1 MKKSQNILPDSEIL
15 RQKAEEQ
22 LKKQQSKVSSLSSEN
37 DMRKLAHELQV
48 HQIEL
53 EMQYEQLQQAKE
65 ESDSASQKYTELYD
79 FAPSGYFILTKQGEI
94 IGLNLHGARLLGKER
109 LHLINR
115 RFGSSVSDQ
124 TKSIF
129 NNFLD
134 KIFTSK
140 GNESCEVTLSVEN
153 KNIPTYVYLSGH
165 TIGND
170 EQCHISVVD
179 ITDRKNMEE
188 ELVLKNNSLSKL
200 NRFALELSN
209 LSSDV
214 NLEAFITKQVKEFA
228 CADVAVFSEYD
239 SSTRTTTTKQIEM
252 ESGLLKKVVG
262 LLGKQVQDIHS
273 VVSDEMYREMTT
285 EMIGIKKTLYEASF
299 GAIPRSVGSA
309 IQALLNV
316 DRIIGVAYIVEG
328 KLYGTSLLAMKK
340 GQPDPHRIIFENFVH
355 LAAVSLRCK
364 KAEETLKNSEKKY
377 RDIYDNAIE
386 GMFRTSL
393 EGKSMQ
399 SNKALAKMLGYDTAD
414 NFVNSVTDS
423 GHQVWVNADERLKY
437 VKILEEQDIIKK
449 YECQYKRTDG
459 GIIWVSLNS
468 RLVRDENGEALYYEG
483 FVEDISEL
491 KRIENILRLRDEL
504 LRETGIIAKIGGWE
518 FNAIT
523 LEGTW
528 TDEVA
533 RIHDLDPKE
542 KTNVSQGIS
551 LYTPE
556 SRTRI
561 EAAIKNAIELK
572 KPYDL
577 DLEMITA
584 KNNHKWV
591 RTIGSPIMQ
600 EGKVVKVMGSF
611 QDITERKQAEKTLQE
626 SEERFRSLY
635 ENSTIGIYRTT
646 PEGKIILANP
656 TLVKLLGYS
665 SFEELSERN
674 LEKDGFE
681 PSYERTHFM
690 DVLKREGEVKGLESA
705 WTRMDGTTL
714 FVNESARA
722 INDKEG
728 KIIYYDGIIED
739 ITLRKKAE
747 QELIIANKDL
757 TFQNEEKE
765 KRANELLIANK
776 ELVFQNEEKEKRAT
790 ELTIAKEQAEESDRL
805 KSAFLT
811 NMSHEIRTP
820 MNGILG
826 FTELLKTPN
835 LSSDDQQDF
844 IQTIQISGARML
856 NTINSIV
863 DISKIESGLIKV
875 DIKGTNINEKME
887 FTYKFFKPEVE
898 IKGLQFLFKN
908 GLPSKEAVIKTDNE
922 KVYAILTNLVR
933 NAIKFTNDGLIEF
946 GYEKKGE
953 YLEFFV
959 KDTGIGIPQRQH
971 QMIFER
977 FRQGSES
984 HNRGYEG
991 SGLGLSIAKTYVEML
1006 GGEIWVESE
1015 EEKGSTFYFTIPYNA
1030 VAEEK
1035 IELESASSVE
1045 HKEVEIK
1052 NLKILI
1058 VEDDEISY
1066 SLLTKMLQKISKEV
1080 LYVITGFE
1088 AVEACRNNP
1097 DIDLVLMDIRMPKM
1111 DGNEATRQIRQ
1122 FNKDVI
1128 IIAQTAYAFAGDR
1141 EKAIEAGC
1149 NDYISKP
1156 IDNTLLYEVIK
1167 KYIN

>member
-355 LAAVSLRCK
+355 LAAVSLRRK

-414 NFVNSVTDS
+414 NVVNSVTDS
-423 GHQVWVNADERLKY
+423 GHQVWANADERLKY
-437 VKILEEQDIIKK
+437 AKILEEQDIIQK
-449 YECQYKRTDG
+449 YECQYKRVDG

-468 RLVRDENGEALYYEG
+468 RLVHDENGKALYYEG
-483 FVEDISEL
+483 FVEDI
-491 KRIENILRLRDEL
+491 
-504 LRETGIIAKIGGWE
+504 
-518 FNAIT
+518 
-523 LEGTW
+523 
-528 TDEVA
+528 
-533 RIHDLDPKE
+533 
-542 KTNVSQGIS
+542 
-551 LYTPE
+551 
-556 SRTRI
+556 
-561 EAAIKNAIELK
+561 
-572 KPYDL
+572 
-577 DLEMITA
+577 
-584 KNNHKWV
+584 
-591 RTIGSPIMQ
+591 
-600 EGKVVKVMGSF
+600 
-611 QDITERKQAEKTLQE
+611 TERKQTE
-626 SEERFRSLY
+626 F
-635 ENSTIGIYRTT
+635 
-646 PEGKIILANP
+646 
-656 TLVKLLGYS
+656 
-665 SFEELSERN
+665 
-674 LEKDGFE
+674 
-681 PSYERTHFM
+681 
-690 DVLKREGEVKGLESA
+690 
-705 WTRMDGTTL
+705 
-714 FVNESARA
+714 
-722 INDKEG
+722 
-728 KIIYYDGIIED
+728 
-739 ITLRKKAE
+739 
-747 QELIIANKDL
+747 ELIKA
-757 TFQNEEKE
+757 KE
-765 KRANELLIANK
+765 K
-776 ELVFQNEEKEKRAT
+776 
-790 ELTIAKEQAEESDRL
+790 AEESDRL
-805 KSAFLT
+805 KSAFLA

-826 FTELLKTPN
+826 FAELLKEPN
-835 LSSDDQQDF
+835 LTSDDQQDF
-844 IQTIQISGARML
+844 IQIIQVSGARML
-856 NTINSIV
+856 NTINNIV
-863 DISKIESGLIKV
+863 DISKIESGLTNV
-875 DIKGTNINEKME
+875 DIKETNINERME
-887 FTYKFFKPEVE
+887 FIYKFFKPEVE
-898 IKGLQFLFKN
+898 IKGLQFLFKSS
-908 GLPSKEAVIKTDNE
+908 LPAKEAIIKSDNE
-922 KVYAILTNLVR
+922 KVYGILTNLVK
-933 NAIKFTNDGLIEF
+933 NAIKFTYEGSIEF

-959 KDTGIGIPQRQH
+959 KDTGVGIPQNQ
-971 QMIFER
+971 QQIIFER
-977 FRQGSES
+977 FRQGSDS
-984 HNRGYEG
+984 LTRRYEG
-991 SGLGLSIAKTYVEML
+991 SGLGLSISKSYVEML
-1006 GGEIWVESE
+1006 GGKIWVESAE
-1015 EEKGSTFYFTIPYNA
+1015 GKGSTFYFTIPYNA
-1030 VAEEK
+1030 V
-1035 IELESASSVE
+1035 
-1045 HKEVEIK
+1045 
-1052 NLKILI
+1052 
-1058 VEDDEISY
+1058 
-1066 SLLTKMLQKISKEV
+1066 SK
-1080 LYVITGFE
+1080 
-1088 AVEACRNNP
+1088 
-1097 DIDLVLMDIRMPKM
+1097 
-1111 DGNEATRQIRQ
+1111 
-1122 FNKDVI
+1122 
-1128 IIAQTAYAFAGDR
+1128 
-1141 EKAIEAGC
+1141 
-1149 NDYISKP
+1149 
-1156 IDNTLLYEVIK
+1156 
-1167 KYIN
+1167 